1 MVFVYNNSRNT
12 KIKRGKKTMR
22 SPLLKKFLIA
32 LSLVMIFVLSLTSCF
47 PTPPVTD
54 GETSEGGNEN
64 ENGNENGNED
74 NNDDED
80 DNNEDD
86 NKVEIETIT
95 IAEALELCGEEGNIT
110 TDRYYIRAIIKTVT
124 NAAYGAMVIEDETG
138 SIAVYGTYSE
148 DGSRTF
154 TELEYQPVKGDEV
167 LLHCIL
173 QNYNGTKEVK
183 NARLISYVNNQGKQ
197 DISAYT
203 PATIA
208 EARAAEKGDKLLV
221 EGVVARITYA
231 TGMKP
236 SGYILVDGTSS
247 IYVYDGDSAA
257 RVAIGNKVK
266 IAGAKDYWILDKE
279 IAGANKFGYGGCNQ
293 LTEVTLVSNDKG
305 NNEFDTTWITE
316 STVKDMMDTPVTE
329 DVTTLVYKVNALVK
343 KVPGSGF
350 VNYYFFDLDGETGT
364 YTYTQ
369 ANGEDFAWLD
379 EFDGKICTVYLTALN
394 AKSSSTDC
402 FFRFLPVKVDDNN
415 FTFDAKNAPAYALK
429 YHAMEQFFATYL
441 ANPDLEVIT
450 SVSSALLD
458 INGITV
464 SYTSDNETVAK
475 FTEKEGKLYFECLA
489 SGTANI
495 TVTATYGDYTKSE
508 VVAVKMINISDFN
521 YVNVQTAIHAEKG
534 ETVTV
539 RGIVGP
545 SLVNRNGFYLMDD
558 TGMISII
565 VNDMS
570 VFAGLEIGHEVILTG
585 KRDLFH
591 NGTGTHAGQIALTGA
606 VIEANLYG
614 NHEYNT
620 TNFVTDKTLADFHD
634 LDVEVQYSTTV
645 FVLRATIVFVDGGR
659 YTKYELTDGN
669 VTVALYCSSG
679 AQYGF
684 LEQFAGQEVTIELAA
699 CNWNNKDFWA
709 GCILSVITE
718 DGKVYNTLHFDN
730 N

>member
-1 MVFVYNNSRNT
+1 MH
-12 KIKRGKKTMR
+12 
-22 SPLLKKFLIA
+22 SPLLKKLLIV
-32 LSLVMIFVLSLTSCF
+32 LSLVMIFVLSITSCS

-74 NNDDED
+74 NNGNED

-110 TDRYYIRAIIKTVT
+110 TDRYYIRATIKTVT
-124 NAAYGAMVIEDETG
+124 NATYGAMVIEDETG

-148 DGSRTF
+148 DGSRTY

-203 PATIA
+203 SATIA

-231 TGMKP
+231 SGMKP

-316 STVKDMMDTPVTE
+316 STIKDMMDTPVTE

-402 FFRFLPVKVDDNN
+402 FFRFLPVKVEDNN

-450 SVSSALLD
+450 SVSSELLD

-521 YVNVQTAIHAEKG
+521 YVNVQTAIDAEKG

-620 TNFVTDKTLADFHD
+620 TNFVTDKTLADFYD
-634 LDVEVQYSTTV
+634 LKVEEQYSTTV
-645 FVLRATIVFVDGGR
+645 FVLKATIVFVDGGR

-684 LEQFAGQEVTIELAA
+684 LEQFTGQEVTIELAA
-699 CNWNNKDFWA
+699 CNWNNKNFWA

>member
-1 MVFVYNNSRNT
+1 
-12 KIKRGKKTMR
+12 MR
-22 SPLLKKFLIA
+22 ASLLKRL
-32 LSLVMIFVLSLTSCF
+32 LVVLTLVMILVICVTSCI
-47 PTPPVTD
+47 PVPPVTD
-54 GETSEGGNEN
+54 GETSEGGTE
-64 ENGNENGNED
+64 EEGKDDGNKDDGNK
-74 NNDDED
+74 DEI
-80 DNNEDD
+80 
-86 NKVEIETIT
+86 VTIT

-110 TDRYYIRAIIKTVT
+110 ADRYYIRATIKSVT
-124 NAAYGAMVIEDETG
+124 NAEFGAMVIEDETG

-148 DGSRTF
+148 DGSLTYPQ
-154 TELEYQPVKGDEV
+154 LDYQPVKGDEV

-173 QNYNGTKEVK
+173 QNYKGTKEVK

-208 EARAAEKGDKLLV
+208 QAREAEKGDKVLV

-231 TGMKP
+231 TGLKP
-236 SGYILVDGTSS
+236 VGYILVDGTSS
-247 IYVYDGDSAA
+247 IYVYDGDSAQ
-257 RVAIGNKVK
+257 RVSIGNKVK
-266 IAGAKDYWILDKE
+266 VAGAKDYWILDKE
-279 IAGANKFGYGGCNQ
+279 ISGAQKFGYGGCNQ
-293 LTEVTLVSNDKG
+293 LTEVTLVSNDNG
-305 NNEFDTTWITE
+305 NSAFDTAWVTE

-402 FFRFLPVKVDDNN
+402 FFRFLPVKVEDNN
-415 FTFDAKNAPAYALK
+415 FTFDAQNAPAYALK
-429 YHAMEQFFATYL
+429 YHAMEQFFTTYL

-450 SVSSALLD
+450 SVSSDLLG

-475 FTEKEGKLYFECLA
+475 FTEKEGKLYFECLT

-521 YVNVQTAIHAEKG
+521 YVNVQTAINAKKG

-585 KRDLFH
+585 MRDLFH
-591 NGTGTHAGQIALTGA
+591 NNKGDHAGQIAITSA
-606 VIEANLYG
+606 VIEANLFG
-614 NHEYNT
+614 EHEYNT
-620 TNFVTDKTLADFHD
+620 TNFVTDKTLADFYD
-634 LDVEVQYSTTV
+634 LDVEEQYSTTV
-645 FVLRATIVFVDGGR
+645 FVLKATIVFVDGGR

-684 LEQFAGQEVTIELAA
+684 LEQFAGQEVTIEIAP
-699 CNWNNKDFWA
+699 CNWNNKTYWA
-709 GCILSVITE
+709 GCVLAVITE
-718 DGKVYNTLHFDN
+718 DGKVYNTLNFDN